1 MPDYRRAWHRGGACL
16 FKAVTARAHD
26 LPARDVDVLRAAK
39 HRDVRERPR
48 PRIRPKKKPGLF
60 ENGTADQITRATCHL
75 SHVTCHMLHV
85 TKPERFLVPR
95 LQVDHFGPVIPQDMR
110 RNTLRYCAL
119 RPIEGKGIDVNSDG
133 GARASPLSTMVI
145 DHGTV
150 AAWKR

>member
-75 SHVTCHMLHV
+75 SHVTCHQ
-85 TKPERFLVPR
+85 TRTFSCPPAACRS
-95 LQVDHFGPVIPQDMR
+95 
-110 RNTLRYCAL
+110 LRSCNPPGHAAQYASLL
-119 RPIEGKGIDVNSDG
+119 RPTCYVL
-133 GARASPLSTMVI
+133 SPALGPPGR
-145 DHGTV
+145 DLELPTV
-150 AAWKR
+150 WP